1 MHVSIVVAVAENGV
15 IGRDNGLPWR
25 LSTDLKRFKAL
36 TMGKPAIM
44 GRKTFESI
52 GKALP
57 GRHFI
62 VVTRDRS
69 FRAEGV
75 DTAGS
80 LDEAITLATV
90 RARCTP
96 GADDEI
102 CVIGG
107 GEIYRKAM
115 PIADRLYVT
124 HVMASPDGDTT
135 FPAIEQGEWRQV
147 SSEDHPVGEKDTQ
160 PTRFVVYERRR

>member
-1 MHVSIVVAVAENGV
+1 MSPIARPLVVLVLAVSPLVPGCAQTLIPNTDVPDTAENREIVDFVEEYRHAVEERNPAGILRLV
-15 IGRDNGLPWR
+15 SERYFDDNG
-25 LSTDLKRFKAL
+25 
-36 TMGKPAIM
+36 
-44 GRKTFESI
+44 
-52 GKALP
+52 
-57 GRHFI
+57 
-62 VVTRDRS
+62 
-69 FRAEGV
+69 
-75 DTAGS
+75 
-80 LDEAITLATV
+80 
-90 RARCTP
+90 TP

-124 HVMASPDGDTT
+124 HVLASPDGDTT

-160 PTRFVVYERRR
+160 RTRFVVYERRR